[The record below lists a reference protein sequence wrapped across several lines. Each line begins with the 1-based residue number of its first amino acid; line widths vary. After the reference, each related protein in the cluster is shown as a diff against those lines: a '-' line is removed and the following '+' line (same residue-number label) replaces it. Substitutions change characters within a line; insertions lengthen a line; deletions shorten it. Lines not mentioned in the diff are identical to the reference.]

1 MWQAGGAAVT
11 HAPHSLVNKW
21 CLYSESWG
29 LCSNKGG
36 SFILNRFNP
45 SLRVKPEST
54 GKAHSS
60 EPSVSAASVNRD
72 NHSIKISSVTCSML
86 TSVMFSSWFPLMV
99 TAQISAPNRTSCTEN
114 RPRFWICT
122 HERTA
127 SERLYESWRS
137 ANMHS
142 LFRSRNR
149 RGWRCESCCL
159 IGPRTKRRRSQPWLQ
174 NEEGRGLCPEKEES
188 LDKPSADTRELFC
201 NFLNFQITKS
211 SKASPTWWRGA
222 QFGISGGGRCHWC
235 CRPGNPRPPHW
246 VTHR

>member
-60 EPSVSAASVNRD
+60 EPSVPAASVNRD
-72 NHSIKISSVTCSML
+72 NHSTKISSVTCSML

-99 TAQISAPNRTSCTEN
+99 TAQTSAPNRTPCTEN

-122 HERTA
+122 HGRTA
-127 SERLYESWRS
+127 SERLYEQTS
-137 ANMHS
+137 ANMHTVCFTHVIGEVEGVRAAVW
-142 LFRSRNR
+142 LVPGR
-149 RGWRCESCCL
+149 RGGGVSSDYK
-159 IGPRTKRRRSQPWLQ
+159 TRRVSVQR
-174 NEEGRGLCPEKEES
+174 RK
-188 LDKPSADTRELFC
+188 KADTRELFWMRRC

-211 SKASPTWWRGA
+211 SKASATWWRGA
-222 QFGISGGGRCHWC
+222 RFGISGGERCHWC